1 MHPYIKNTA
10 LLVIL
15 VVFTI
20 FFIIWSNLVVLDEMS
35 RVQGVVIP
43 SSKEKVIQSEFNG
56 RLVEIKVKLGDKLN
70 KNDLVARVSD
80 EEIIEDQ
87 KTNKEDYLR
96 AKASI
101 RRIEAIRSLKIP
113 SFDSKFVKEE
123 LEDRADIALEQI
135 EIAQTSLASYNEELL
150 LINNQRDQIL
160 QKIKD
165 SKNELISI
173 RESVKLVQDEKQI
186 IEPMVKKGY
195 EPKLRLVQI
204 LQKLQDSKAKET
216 KLNNQISLLA
226 LSNEELDTKIK
237 KLRSDYLATLAIE
250 FSETQSIKT
259 KAEAALKKVNRRI
272 GASNILSP
280 EDGVITSLDVTTPG
294 QVIGAGQILATL
306 VPISD
311 ELIIEAKLPPG
322 DINYVSVG
330 QKANVMLSAYDARS
344 YGKLIGEV
352 SKIGSNTIKDELDG
366 SNYYPIFIEVK
377 DKRFDMA
384 KDTEAEFIPGMEAS
398 VELVGEKRSI
408 AQYLTSPFAKMGSEA
423 FREK

>member
-1 MHPYIKNTA
+1 MHPYIRNTA
-10 LLVIL
+10 LLIIL
-15 VVFTI
+15 TIFTI
-20 FFIIWSNLVVLDEMS
+20 FLVIWSNLVVLDELS

-56 RLVEIKVKLGDKLN
+56 RLVEINIKLGDKLN

-87 KTNKEDYLR
+87 KTNSEDYLR

-101 RRIEAIRSLKIP
+101 KRIESLRSLKIP
-113 SFDSKFVKEE
+113 TFDSKFVKEE
-123 LEDRADIALEQI
+123 LENRADIALEQI
-135 EIAQTSLASYNEELL
+135 EIAQTTLDSYNEELL
-150 LINNQRDQIL
+150 LIKNQRDQIL

-165 SKNELISI
+165 SKTELISI

-204 LQKLQDSKAKET
+204 LQKLQDSNAKEK
-216 KLNNQISLLA
+216 KLNNQISLLS

-237 KLRSDYLATLAIE
+237 KLKSDFLASLAVE
-250 FSETQSIKT
+250 FAETQSSKT
-259 KAEAALKKVNRRI
+259 RAEAALSKVNRRI
-272 GASNILSP
+272 GASNILAP
-280 EDGVITSLDVTTPG
+280 EDGIITSLDVTTPG

-311 ELIIEAKLPPG
+311 DLIIEAKLPPG

-330 QKANVMLSAYDARS
+330 QKANVMLSAYDQRV

-352 SKIGSNTIKDELDG
+352 TKIGSNTITDEKDG

-377 DKRFDMA
+377 NKRFDMA
-384 KDTEAEFIPGMEAS
+384 KNKLAEFIPGMEAS

-408 AQYLTSPFAKMGSEA
+408 AQYLTSPFAKIGSEA

>member
-1 MHPYIKNTA
+1 MHAYIRNTA
-10 LLVIL
+10 LLIIL
-15 VVFTI
+15 SVFTI
-20 FFIIWSNLVVLDEMS
+20 FLIIWTNLVELDEMS
-35 RVQGVVIP
+35 RVEGVVVP

-56 RLVEIKVKLGDKLN
+56 RLVEIKVKSGDRLK

-87 KTNKEDYLR
+87 KTNREDFLR
-96 AKASI
+96 SKASI
-101 RRIEAIRSLKIP
+101 RRIEALRTFKTPKFGSI
-113 SFDSKFVKEE
+113 FVKEE
-123 LEDRADIALEQI
+123 LENRSDIALEQI
-135 EIAQTSLASYNEELL
+135 EIAQTTLDSYNEELF
-150 LINNQRDQIL
+150 LIKNQRDQIL

-165 SKNELISI
+165 SKSELISI
-173 RESVKLVQDEKQI
+173 RESVNLVQDEKQI

-216 KLNNQISLLA
+216 RLKNQVSLLI

-237 KLRSDYLATLAIE
+237 KLKSDFLASLAIE
-250 FSETQSIKT
+250 FAETQSSKI
-259 KAEAALKKVNRRI
+259 KAEASLSKVNRRI
-272 GASNILSP
+272 GASNILAP
-280 EDGVITSLDVTTPG
+280 EDGIITSLDVTTPG

-311 ELIIEAKLPPG
+311 ELIIEAKLPPQ

-330 QKANVMLSAYDARS
+330 QKANVMITAYDART
-344 YGKLIGEV
+344 YGKLIGKV
-352 SKIGSNTIKDELDG
+352 TKIGSNTITDELDG
-366 SNYYPIFIEVK
+366 NKYYPIIVEVQ
-377 DKRFDMA
+377 DKTFDMA
-384 KDTEAEFIPGMEAS
+384 KDKIAEFIPGMEAS

-408 AQYLTSPFAKMGSEA
+408 AQYLTSPFAKMGNEA

>member
-10 LLVIL
+10 LLIIL

-20 FFIIWSNLVVLDEMS
+20 FIIIWSNLVVLDELS

-56 RLVEIKVKLGDKLN
+56 RLVEIKVKLGDRLK

-101 RRIEAIRSLKIP
+101 KRIEAIRSLKIP

-123 LEDRADIALEQI
+123 LENRSDIALEQI

-165 SKNELISI
+165 TKLELVSI

-216 KLNNQISLLA
+216 KLNNQVALYA

-237 KLRSDYLATLAIE
+237 KLRSDFMATLAIE
-250 FSETQSIKT
+250 YSETQSIKT
-259 KAEAALKKVNRRI
+259 KAEASLTKVNRRI
-272 GASNILSP
+272 GASNILAP

-322 DINYVSVG
+322 DINYVSIG
-330 QKANVMLSAYDARS
+330 QKANVMLSAYDVRT

-352 SKIGSNTIKDELDG
+352 TKIGSNTLKDELDG

-377 DKRFDMA
+377 DKSFDMA
-384 KDTEAEFIPGMEAS
+384 KDTLAEFIPGMEAS

>member
-1 MHPYIKNTA
+1 MNPYIRNTS

-15 VVFTI
+15 SIFTI
-20 FFIIWSNLVVLDEMS
+20 FLIIWSNLVVLDEMS

-56 RLVEIKVKLGDKLN
+56 RLVEIKVKLGDKLK

-80 EEIIEDQ
+80 EEILEDR
-87 KTNKEDYLR
+87 KTNNEDVLR

-101 RRIEAIRSLKIP
+101 IRIESLRKFKLP
-113 SFDSKFVKEE
+113 TFDSKFVKDE
-123 LEDRADIALEQI
+123 LETRADIALEQI
-135 EIAQTSLASYNEELL
+135 EIAQTTLDSYNKELL
-150 LINNQRDQIL
+150 LINNQRDQIS

-165 SKNELISI
+165 SKSELISI

-216 KLNNQISLLA
+216 KLQNQVSLLS
-226 LSNEELDTKIK
+226 LSNEELDTKMK
-237 KLRSDYLATLAIE
+237 KLKSDFLASLAIE
-250 FSETQSIKT
+250 YTETQSSKT
-259 KAEAALKKVNRRI
+259 KAEAALTKVNRRI
-272 GASNILSP
+272 GASNILAP

-330 QKANVMLSAYDARS
+330 QKANVMLSAYDVRS
-344 YGKLIGEV
+344 YGKLVGEV
-352 SKIGSNTIKDELDG
+352 IKIGSNTITDELD
-366 SNYYPIFIEVK
+366 SSKYYPILIGVK
-377 DKRFDMA
+377 DKTFDMA
-384 KDTEAEFIPGMEAS
+384 KDTMAEFIPGMEAT

>member
-1 MHPYIKNTA
+1 MNPYIRNTS

-15 VVFTI
+15 SIFTI
-20 FFIIWSNLVVLDEMS
+20 FLIIWSNLVVLDEMS

-56 RLVEIKVKLGDKLN
+56 RLVEIKVKLGDKLK

-80 EEIIEDQ
+80 EEILEDR
-87 KTNKEDYLR
+87 KTNNEDFLR

-101 RRIEAIRSLKIP
+101 TRIESLRQLKLP
-113 SFDSKFVKEE
+113 NFDTKFVKDE
-123 LEDRADIALEQI
+123 LETRADIALEQI
-135 EIAQTSLASYNEELL
+135 EIAQTKLDSYNKELL
-150 LINNQRDQIL
+150 LINNQRDQVS

-165 SKNELISI
+165 SKSELISI

-204 LQKLQDSKAKET
+204 LQKLQDSKSKET
-216 KLNNQISLLA
+216 KLQNQVSLLS
-226 LSNEELDTKIK
+226 LSNEELDTKMK
-237 KLRSDYLATLAIE
+237 KLKSDFLASLAIE
-250 FSETQSIKT
+250 YTETQSSKT
-259 KAEAALKKVNRRI
+259 KAEVALTKVNRRI
-272 GASNILSP
+272 GASNILAP

-330 QKANVMLSAYDARS
+330 QKANVMLSAYDVRS
-344 YGKLIGEV
+344 YGKLVGEV
-352 SKIGSNTIKDELDG
+352 TKIGSNTITNEIDRSK
-366 SNYYPIFIEVK
+366 YYPIFIGVK
-377 DKRFDMA
+377 DKTFDMA
-384 KDTEAEFIPGMEAS
+384 KDTLAEFIPGMEAT

>member
-1 MHPYIKNTA
+1 MNPYIKNTS
-10 LLVIL
+10 LLIIL
-15 VVFTI
+15 SIFTI
-20 FFIIWSNLVVLDEMS
+20 FIIIWSNLVVLDEMS
-35 RVQGVVIP
+35 RVQGIVIP

-56 RLVEIKVKLGDKLN
+56 RLVEIKVKLGDKLE
-70 KNDLVARVSD
+70 KDDLVARVSD
-80 EEIIEDQ
+80 EEILEDQ
-87 KTNKEDYLR
+87 KTNKDDYLR
-96 AKASI
+96 AKASTI
-101 RRIEAIRSLKIP
+101 RIEALRFFKQP
-113 SFDSKFVKEE
+113 SFDSTFVKNE
-123 LEDRADIALEQI
+123 LEKRADIALEQI
-135 EIAQTSLASYNEELL
+135 EIAKTKLDSYNKELL
-150 LINNQRDQIL
+150 LINNQRDQIS

-165 SKNELISI
+165 SKSELISI

-216 KLNNQISLLA
+216 KLQNQVTLLS

-237 KLRSDYLATLAIE
+237 KLQSDFLASLAIE
-250 FSETQSIKT
+250 YTETQSMKT
-259 KAEAALKKVNRRI
+259 KAEAALTKVNRRI
-272 GASNILSP
+272 GASNILAP
-280 EDGVITSLDVTTPG
+280 EDGVITSLDVTTLG

-330 QKANVMLSAYDARS
+330 QKANVMLSAYDVRT

-352 SKIGSNTIKDELDG
+352 TKIGSNTITDEIDG
-366 SNYYPIFIEVK
+366 NKYYPIMIGVK
-377 DKRFDMA
+377 DKSFDMA
-384 KDTEAEFIPGMEAS
+384 KDKLAEFIPGMEAT

>member
-1 MHPYIKNTA
+1 MNPYIRNTS

-15 VVFTI
+15 SIFTI
-20 FFIIWSNLVVLDEMS
+20 FLIIWSNLVVLDEMS

-56 RLVEIKVKLGDKLN
+56 RLVEIKVKLGDKLK

-80 EEIIEDQ
+80 EEILEDR
-87 KTNKEDYLR
+87 KTNNEDFLR

-101 RRIEAIRSLKIP
+101 TRIESLRQFKLP
-113 SFDSKFVKEE
+113 AFDSKFVKDE
-123 LEDRADIALEQI
+123 LETRADIALEQI
-135 EIAQTSLASYNEELL
+135 EIAQTKLDSYNKELL
-150 LINNQRDQIL
+150 LINNQRDQVS

-165 SKNELISI
+165 SKSELISI

-216 KLNNQISLLA
+216 KLQNQVSLLS
-226 LSNEELDTKIK
+226 LSNEELDTKMK
-237 KLRSDYLATLAIE
+237 KLKSDFLASLAIE
-250 FSETQSIKT
+250 YTETQSSKT
-259 KAEAALKKVNRRI
+259 KAEAALTKVNRRI
-272 GASNILSP
+272 GASNILAP

-330 QKANVMLSAYDARS
+330 QKANVMLSAYDVRS
-344 YGKLIGEV
+344 YGKLVGEV
-352 SKIGSNTIKDELDG
+352 IKIGSNTITDELD
-366 SNYYPIFIEVK
+366 SSKYYPILIGVK
-377 DKRFDMA
+377 DKTFDMA
-384 KDTEAEFIPGMEAS
+384 KDTLAEFIPGMEAT

>member
-1 MHPYIKNTA
+1 MNPYIRNTS

-15 VVFTI
+15 SIFTI
-20 FFIIWSNLVVLDEMS
+20 FLIIWSNLVVLDEMS

-56 RLVEIKVKLGDKLN
+56 RLVEIKVKLGDKLK

-80 EEIIEDQ
+80 EEIIEDR
-87 KTNKEDYLR
+87 KTSNEDFLR

-101 RRIEAIRSLKIP
+101 IRIESLRQLKLPI
-113 SFDSKFVKEE
+113 FDSKFVKDE
-123 LEDRADIALEQI
+123 LENRADIALEQI
-135 EIAQTSLASYNEELL
+135 EIAQTKLDSYNKELL
-150 LINNQRDQIL
+150 LINNQRDQIS

-165 SKNELISI
+165 SKSELISI

-204 LQKLQDSKAKET
+204 LQKLQDSKSKEAK
-216 KLNNQISLLA
+216 LQNQVSLFI
-226 LSNEELDTKIK
+226 LSNEELDTKMK
-237 KLRSDYLATLAIE
+237 KLKSDFLATLAIE
-250 FSETQSIKT
+250 YTDTQSSKT
-259 KAEAALKKVNRRI
+259 KAEAALTKANRRI
-272 GASNILSP
+272 GASNILAP

-330 QKANVMLSAYDARS
+330 QKANVMLSAYDVRS
-344 YGKLIGEV
+344 YGKLVGEV
-352 SKIGSNTIKDELDG
+352 IKIGSNTITDELD
-366 SNYYPIFIEVK
+366 SSKYYPILIGVK
-377 DKRFDMA
+377 DKTFDMA
-384 KDTEAEFIPGMEAS
+384 KDTIAEFIPGMEAT

>member
-1 MHPYIKNTA
+1 MQPYIRNTA
-10 LLVIL
+10 LLIVL
-15 VVFTI
+15 TI
-20 FFIIWSNLVVLDEMS
+20 FAIFLVIWSNLVVLDEMS

-43 SSKEKVIQSEFNG
+43 SSKEKIIQSEFNG
-56 RLVEIKVKLGDKLN
+56 RLVEINVKLGDKLK
-70 KNDLVARVSD
+70 KNDLVAKVSD

-87 KTNKEDYLR
+87 KTNSEDYLR

-101 RRIEAIRSLKIP
+101 RRIEALRLLKIP
-113 SFDSKFVKEE
+113 TFDSKFVKEE
-123 LEDRADIALEQI
+123 LDNRADIALEQI
-135 EIAQTSLASYNEELL
+135 EIAQTTLASYNEELL

-165 SKNELISI
+165 TKNELIST

-216 KLNNQISLLA
+216 KLNNQVSLLS

-237 KLRSDYLATLAIE
+237 KLKSDFLANLAIE
-250 FSETQSIKT
+250 FAETQSRKT
-259 KAEAALKKVNRRI
+259 KAEAALTKVNRRI
-272 GASNILSP
+272 GASIIVAP
-280 EDGVITSLDVTTPG
+280 EDGIITSLDVTTLG

-311 ELIIEAKLPPG
+311 ELIIEAKLQP
-322 DINYVSVG
+322 DNINYVFIG
-330 QKANVMLSAYDARS
+330 QNANVMLTAYDART
-344 YGKLIGEV
+344 YGKLIGKV
-352 SKIGSNTIKDELDG
+352 TKIGSNTITDEIDG
-366 SNYYPIFIEVK
+366 SNYYPIFVEVK
-377 DKRFDMA
+377 NRQFDMKKKA
-384 KDTEAEFIPGMEAS
+384 LAEFIPGMEAT
-398 VELVGEKRSI
+398 VELVGQKRSI
-408 AQYLTSPFAKMGSEA
+408 AQYLTSPFAKIGSEA

>member
-1 MHPYIKNTA
+1 MNPYIRNTSLLA
-10 LLVIL
+10 LLSIL
-15 VVFTI
+15 TI
-20 FFIIWSNLVVLDEMS
+20 FMIIWSNLVVLDEMS

-56 RLVEIKVKLGDKLN
+56 RLVEIKVKLGDKLK

-80 EEIIEDQ
+80 EEIIEDR
-87 KTNKEDYLR
+87 KTNNEDFLR

-101 RRIEAIRSLKIP
+101 IRIEALREFKLP
-113 SFDSKFVKEE
+113 TFDTKFVKDE
-123 LEDRADIALEQI
+123 LETRADIALEQI
-135 EIAQTSLASYNEELL
+135 EIANTKLDSYNKELL
-150 LINNQRDQIL
+150 LINNQRDQVL

-165 SKNELISI
+165 SKSELISI
-173 RESVKLVQDEKQI
+173 RESVQLVHDEKQI

-216 KLNNQISLLA
+216 KLQNQVSLLS
-226 LSNEELDTKIK
+226 LSNEELDTKVK
-237 KLRSDYLATLAIE
+237 KLKSDFLATLAIE
-250 FSETQSIKT
+250 YTETQSGKT
-259 KAEAALKKVNRRI
+259 KAEAALTKVNRRI
-272 GASNILSP
+272 GASNILAP

-330 QKANVMLSAYDARS
+330 QKANVMLSAYDVRS
-344 YGKLIGEV
+344 YGKLVGEV
-352 SKIGSNTIKDELDG
+352 TKIGSNTITDELDG
-366 SNYYPIFIEVK
+366 NKYYPILIGVK
-377 DKRFDMA
+377 DKTFDMA
-384 KDTEAEFIPGMEAS
+384 KDTMAEFIPGMEAT

-408 AQYLTSPFAKMGSEA
+408 AQYLTSPFVKMGSEA

>member
-20 FFIIWSNLVVLDEMS
+20 FIIIWSNLVVLDEMS

-173 RESVKLVQDEKQI
+173 RESVQLVQDEKQI

-330 QKANVMLSAYDARS
+330 QKANVMLSAYDVRS

>member
-1 MHPYIKNTA
+1 MHAYIRNTA
-10 LLVIL
+10 LLIIL
-15 VVFTI
+15 SVFTI
-20 FFIIWSNLVVLDEMS
+20 FLIIWTNLVELDEMS
-35 RVQGVVIP
+35 RVQGVVVP

-56 RLVEIKVKLGDKLN
+56 RLVEIKVKSGDRLK

-87 KTNKEDYLR
+87 KTNREDFLR
-96 AKASI
+96 SKASI
-101 RRIEAIRSLKIP
+101 RRIEALRTFKTPKFGSI
-113 SFDSKFVKEE
+113 FVKEE
-123 LEDRADIALEQI
+123 LENRSDIALEQI
-135 EIAQTSLASYNEELL
+135 EIAQTTLDSYNEELF
-150 LINNQRDQIL
+150 LIKNQRDQIL

-165 SKNELISI
+165 SKSDLISI
-173 RESVKLVQDEKQI
+173 RESVNLVQDEKQI

-216 KLNNQISLLA
+216 KLKNQVSLLI

-237 KLRSDYLATLAIE
+237 KLKSDFLASLAIE
-250 FSETQSIKT
+250 FAETQSSKI
-259 KAEAALKKVNRRI
+259 KAEASLSKVNRRI
-272 GASNILSP
+272 GASNILAP
-280 EDGVITSLDVTTPG
+280 EDGIITSLDVTTPG

-311 ELIIEAKLPPG
+311 ELIIEAKLPPQ

-330 QKANVMLSAYDARS
+330 QKANVMITAYDART
-344 YGKLIGEV
+344 YGKLIGKV
-352 SKIGSNTIKDELDG
+352 AKIGSNTITDELDG
-366 SNYYPIFIEVK
+366 GKYYPIIVEVQ
-377 DKRFDMA
+377 DKTFDMA
-384 KDTEAEFIPGMEAS
+384 KDKIAEFIPGMEAS